1 MRDQIPKT
9 GDIYRHFKN
18 KLYQIVTVA
27 RHSETKELLVIY
39 QALYDDF
46 GVYAR
51 PLEMF
56 MSEVDHGKYPE
67 VIQKYRFEKVER
79 EELAGKKVA
88 AARTCEPTA
97 EVSDVKA
104 EASDVKAE
112 ASDAKAEV
120 SDVKAEVSDGTAE
133 MHDEPTEADNEP
145 VKTYGE
151 PTKAYAEPVEA
162 QEDMP
167 NPKLMEFLDAE
178 TFDEKYNV
186 LVSMRDCITDKL
198 IDDIAVVMDVV
209 IPDGDLMQ
217 RYDDLRQAIRTRQRY
232 EFSNRL
238 R

>member
-79 EELAGKKVA
+79 EELAGKKAA

-112 ASDAKAEV
+112 ASD
-120 SDVKAEVSDGTAE
+120 VKAEVSYGTAE
-133 MHDEPTEADNEP
+133 MHDEPTEANNEP
-145 VKTYGE
+145 VKTHSE
-151 PTKAYAEPVEA
+151 TVKAYAEPVEA

-198 IDDIAVVMDVV
+198 VDDIAVVMDVV
-209 IPDGDLMQ
+209 IPDGDLMK